1 MFTRINI
8 CHMLYIIYL
17 FYFIFLGIL
26 LACKK
31 GTLKTDGSMQVDV
44 DKEIFLLL
52 NVFDENKSWYLD
64 DNLRMSGI
72 DPAKINKEDEGFME
86 SNLMHAING
95 RFFGNLEKLE
105 VCYGKRVAW
114 YLGSLGN
121 EVDMHTGNVLR

>member
-1 MFTRINI
+1 M
-8 CHMLYIIYL
+8 
-17 FYFIFLGIL
+17 IFLGIL

-31 GTLKTDGSMQVDV
+31 GTLKTDGSMQVNV